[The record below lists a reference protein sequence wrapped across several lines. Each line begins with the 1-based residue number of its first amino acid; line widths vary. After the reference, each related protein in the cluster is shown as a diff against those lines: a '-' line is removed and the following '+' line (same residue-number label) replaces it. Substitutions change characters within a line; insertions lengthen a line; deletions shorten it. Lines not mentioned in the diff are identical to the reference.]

1 MRIPSPAAGKF
12 FMEECIVRRRVNMA
26 LKFMTVPALLAV
38 MLRFAGNLGAEGRA
52 TLEGRRLTQ
61 PVLPH

>member
-1 MRIPSPAAGKF
+1 MSLSDSLPHGAGGF
-12 FMEECIVRRRVNMA
+12 RRMNMA